1 LIKGKTSSIDLGK
14 QPFALD
20 QRHISEPLESLLSAF
35 TDTRV
40 LTGRYLAH
48 LRRRPAQLAVTVAF
62 PVMILLIFAFLF
74 GGMMQAPGDYRI
86 ALVPGMFTM
95 TMLFGLSATM
105 IAVVT
110 DRQRGITDRFR
121 SLPMSVSAVL
131 AGRAVADLVVSAIAL
146 AVLIVVGVAVGWRAE
161 RGLAA
166 AAAAVGLLLLLRFAL
181 IWVGILFGTRA
192 HNAGAVTAV
201 QTLEFPLGFLS
212 GLFVD
217 PATMP
222 PVLRQIAEWNPLSS
236 TAAAVRE
243 LSGSPGWPSSSWIS
257 EHAVLMAVVWP
268 LVIVAITAPLAVRR
282 YRQGDNA

>member
-1 LIKGKTSSIDLGK
+1 MSTL
-14 QPFALD
+14 
-20 QRHISEPLESLLSAF
+20 

-48 LRRRPAQLAVTVAF
+48 LSRRPGQLAVTVAF
-62 PVMILLIFAFLF
+62 PVVILLIFAFLL
-74 GGMMQAPGDYRI
+74 GGMMAAPGDYRI

-105 IAVVT
+105 VAVLT
-110 DRQRGITDRFR
+110 DAQRGITDRFR
-121 SLPMSVSAVL
+121 SLPMSASAVL

-146 AVLIVVGVAVGWRAE
+146 AVLIAVGVALGWRAE

-192 HNAGAVTAV
+192 RDTGAVTAV
-201 QTLEFPLGFLS
+201 QTVEFPLGFLS

-222 PVLRQIAEWNPLSS
+222 PVLREIAEWNPLSA

-243 LSGSPGWPSSSWIS
+243 LSGSPGWEGGSWVS
-257 EHAVLMAVVWP
+257 DHPVLMAVAWP
-268 LVIVAITAPLAVRR
+268 LVIIAIAAPLAVRT
-282 YRQGDNA
+282 YRRGGSA

>member
-1 LIKGKTSSIDLGK
+1 MSTV
-14 QPFALD
+14 
-20 QRHISEPLESLLSAF
+20 
-35 TDTRV
+35 TDTGV

-48 LRRRPAQLAVTVAF
+48 LRRQPGQLAITVAF

-74 GGMMQAPGDYRI
+74 GGMMQAPGEYRI

-105 IAVVT
+105 VAVVT

-121 SLPMSVSAVL
+121 SLPMSASAVL
-131 AGRAVADLVVSAIAL
+131 AGRAVADLVISALAL
-146 AVLIVVGVAVGWRAE
+146 AVLVAVGVAVGWRAE

-181 IWVGILFGTRA
+181 IWLGILFGTMAR
-192 HNAGAVTAV
+192 NTGAVTAV
-201 QTLEFPLGFLS
+201 QTVEFPLGFLS

-217 PATMP
+217 PVTMP

-243 LSGSPGWPSSSWIS
+243 LSGSPGWPAGSWVS

-268 LVIVAITAPLAVRR
+268 LAIIAIAAPLAVRR
-282 YRQGDNA
+282 YRQGDTT